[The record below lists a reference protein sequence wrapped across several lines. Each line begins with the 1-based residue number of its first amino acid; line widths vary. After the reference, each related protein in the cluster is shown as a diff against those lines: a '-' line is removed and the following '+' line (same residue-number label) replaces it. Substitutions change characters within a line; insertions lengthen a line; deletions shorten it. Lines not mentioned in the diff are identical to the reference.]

1 MIVEQILASADN
13 GYLQATLRS
22 VHLQL
27 YGVSPGKKDHT
38 CDIMFACGSFSSCT
52 FLISL
57 QEKPASATVLEAK
70 HDHEDCSKD

>member
-1 MIVEQILASADN
+1 MEQILASADDE
-13 GYLQATLRS
+13 YLQATLRS

-38 CDIMFACGSFSSCT
+38 CDIMFAAL
-52 FLISL
+52 FLHAHIISL
-57 QEKPASATVLEAK
+57 QEKPASAPLLEAK